1 MKLRPFIH
9 TALGHTALAVALGA
23 GAWIALLPVVAQN
36 QAPPAPATP
45 LPWAFALNSPV
56 PPGAAPAV
64 DDGSVKH
71 VPGSPVGF
79 TLPQTRD
86 LFNPPDWYPDDH
98 PALPDVVAH
107 GRKPDVRACGYCHL
121 PNGQGRPENA
131 SLAGLSAAYIE
142 QQMADYRNGLRKSSE
157 PRMGPPALMQVIGKA
172 ATEAE
177 AKAAAEYFAS
187 IKPKK
192 WIRVQETSMVPKTHI
207 AGWMLVSEEGA
218 KEPIGQRVIEV
229 SEDLERTELR
239 DSKSGFVAYVPLG
252 SIKKGE
258 ALVKTGAAGKTIRCT
273 ICHGS
278 DLRGIGGVP
287 SIAGRSPSQ
296 MTRQLWDIQKGNRNG
311 PWTQLMKE
319 AVAKLTTDD
328 FVNITAYLA
337 SLNP

>member
-1 MKLRPFIH
+1 MNLRS
-9 TALGHTALAVALGA
+9 LALAVALGA
-23 GAWIALLPVVAQN
+23 LVWIAAAPSAA
-36 QAPPAPATP
+36 QAPPPAAPSTP
-45 LPWAFALNSPV
+45 LPWAYALNPPAV
-56 PPGAAPAV
+56 PGAAPPK
-64 DDGSVKH
+64 DDGSLKH
-71 VPGSPVGF
+71 VPGSSVGLM
-79 TLPQTRD
+79 LPQTRD

-98 PALPDVVAH
+98 PAMPDVVAH
-107 GRKPDVRACGYCHL
+107 GRRPDVRACGYCHL

-157 PRMGPPALMQVIGKA
+157 PRMGPPSTMAVIGKA

-177 AKAAAEYFAS
+177 SKSAAEYFAS

-192 WIRVQETSMVPKTHI
+192 WIRVVETKTVPKTHVN
-207 AGWMLVSEEGA
+207 GWMLVTEEGGA
-218 KEPIGQRVIEV
+218 MEPIGERIIEV

-239 DSKSGFVAYVPLG
+239 DSKSGFIAYVPVG
-252 SIKKGE
+252 SLKKGQ
-258 ALVKTGAAGKTIRCT
+258 ALVTTGGGGKTIRCT
-273 ICHGS
+273 TCHGA

-328 FVNITAYLA
+328 FVSITAYLA